1 MTTTDLGRP
10 IPSVEP
16 VPGRETAGA
25 VPSRPIHL
33 AMAAVAAGSIALV
46 VAVTIGGGASA
57 PVVSDP
63 GPLTRWGVPVL
74 RLLFDVAA
82 MATIGVL
89 VVATVLIPSA
99 AVLSEPAPRLV
110 RTAGRWAGAWALAGA
125 TSTVL
130 VLSDVSGLPVW
141 EVLAPDVLPLAT
153 QLPQTRA
160 LMSSVWL
167 AALVALGS
175 RRCGSVATGRL
186 LLLTAV
192 GGLLPLLLTG
202 HSGHGDEHLAAVLGL
217 TVHVAAAAAWLGGLL
232 ALGVHVRSVEVLA
245 QALPR
250 FSRVALGCFVV
261 VGGSGA
267 VMGWV
272 ALTSPAEL
280 MTTSYGRLLL
290 AKVAALGVL
299 GSLGHLHRRR
309 SLAGVAAGRRRA
321 FLSLAAVELVVMVA
335 TAGLAVGLS
344 RTPPPD
350 TGTDHASHQA
360 VVTSSD
366 RSARESGSAPAIT
379 TSVVRT
385 HVIAL

>member
-1 MTTTDLGRP
+1 MLTD
-10 IPSVEP
+10 
-16 VPGRETAGA
+16 
-25 VPSRPIHL
+25 
-33 AMAAVAAGSIALV
+33 
-46 VAVTIGGGASA
+46 
-57 PVVSDP
+57 
-63 GPLTRWGVPVL
+63 
-74 RLLFDVAA
+74 
-82 MATIGVL
+82 
-89 VVATVLIPSA
+89 
-99 AVLSEPAPRLV
+99 
-110 RTAGRWAGAWALAGA
+110 
-125 TSTVL
+125 
-130 VLSDVSGLPVW
+130 
-141 EVLAPDVLPLAT
+141 
-153 QLPQTRA
+153 
-160 LMSSVWL
+160 
-167 AALVALGS
+167 
-175 RRCGSVATGRL
+175 
-186 LLLTAV
+186 V

-202 HSGHGDEHLAAVLGL
+202 HSGNGDEHLAAVLGL
-217 TVHVAAAAAWLGGLL
+217 TVHDAAAASWLGGLL

-250 FSRVALGCFVV
+250 YSRVALGCFVV

-366 RSARESGSAPAIT
+366 RSEGEPGSAPAIT